1 MRNHPYL
8 LFLLLLLSSYRLVA
22 QSGSIRINHEQRS
35 LVAVLEIIA
44 RQSRYHVIYSNDVVT
59 DSMAVSVAP
68 GEYAIDELLQNVL
81 PGHDLFYRE
90 LSDKTLVVSSLKLHG
105 IQQPAEAKGIRIRG
119 HVRDS
124 ADRPLAFASVGLYAA
139 DRFLTGSTTDR
150 QGHFSFRYAFDTRQ
164 SYTVKVTSIGFQPE
178 ELELVYPDTAQL
190 AAITLKRDHHLL
202 AEVQVQASR
211 PPIERR
217 ADRFIVNVEGSVLEI
232 GSNGL
237 EILQKSPGLWVDP
250 NGNIS
255 LRGQSVM
262 VMINDVVQRMS
273 ATDLAE
279 YLRTLR
285 SEDIAKI
292 EILPNPPAEFEAEGS
307 GGIVHIL
314 LKRGR
319 DEGFTGTLNTQYRQQ
334 VQRPAYGMGAT
345 LNYKIKNLYVFGTG
359 GYNRDRSAYIA
370 TNDIRYP
377 DQHAYSS
384 FTDRENNNKQA
395 MLRLG
400 AIYEFSANQSI
411 GLQTN
416 LNRGKLLQRFDTDIA
431 LIDPQHVT
439 EGSAI
444 SDWTRTPGLNS
455 ATLNY
460 SWKTD
465 SLGSGLKVIADYLHS
480 ENPNTNEFHSRYT
493 DPQQDAAFRN
503 ATPSTTRLYSVQTD
517 YSWWLAAT
525 QLKAGL
531 KFTNTDRDNE
541 VIHEQFESGQW
552 LLDPGRSNRFRY
564 QEQLVMGYAALER
577 QFRRFSAQV
586 GLRAEQTIMDGHS
599 VSADIRFR
607 RSYVNLFPSVFLLHR
622 LDSAG
627 KKSLVLNYTRR
638 LSRPSFSALNPYRLQ
653 FYDFLAQIGNP
664 DLLPEYTD
672 RVEAGV
678 TLMGG
683 LSWDIYYATTNNT
696 MAQYAES
703 VDKVIEYQ
711 IRNFGS
717 SHRYGTSIYAP
728 VKVKPWW
735 SMTNNM
741 NVYLLRYRI
750 AEADYRN
757 TSLNISTY
765 QVFTI
770 KKIGDADVFAFY
782 RSPYLTA
789 NSEMADYCSVD
800 IGFTKR
806 LWNNQ
811 ARLRLN
817 VTDIF
822 NTAREREVTQ
832 DRGATVYF
840 YQKRPTRTVG
850 LSFSYTISS
859 GKTFSNRKIEQS
871 AEEEQQ
877 RIGN

>member
-1 MRNHPYL
+1 M
-8 LFLLLLLSSYRLVA
+8 LFLLLLLSGYRLAA
-22 QSGSIRINHEQRS
+22 QSGSIRISNEQRS

-59 DSMAVSVAP
+59 DSMAVSVAA
-68 GEYAIDELLQNVL
+68 GEYAIDELLHNVL

-105 IQQPAEAKGIRIRG
+105 IQPGQATGIRVWG
-119 HVRDS
+119 NVQDS
-124 ADRPLAFASVGLYAA
+124 AGHSIAFASVRLYAA
-139 DRFLTGSTTDR
+139 GHFLTGSTTDR
-150 QGHFSFRYAFDTRQ
+150 QGQFSLRYAFEPGQ
-164 SYTVKVTSIGFQPE
+164 SYTVKASSIGFQPAAHQF
-178 ELELVYPDTAQL
+178 LYPDTARL
-190 AAITLKRDHHLL
+190 ATITLKRDTRLL
-202 AEVQVQASR
+202 AEVRVQAAR

-217 ADRFIVNVEGSVLEI
+217 ADRFIVNVAGSVLET

-273 ATDLAE
+273 AADLAQ

-307 GGIVHIL
+307 GGIVHIV

-334 VQRPAYGMGAT
+334 VARPAYGVGAT
-345 LNYKIKNLYVFGTG
+345 LNYKIRSLYVFGTG
-359 GYNRDRSAYIA
+359 GYSQDRSAYIA

-377 DQHAYSS
+377 DQHAYNS
-384 FTDRENNNKQA
+384 FTNRENNNQQT

-400 AIYEFSANQSI
+400 AIYEFAANQSI

-416 LNRGKLLQRFDTDIA
+416 LNRGNLRQRFDTEIA
-431 LIDPQHVT
+431 LIDPQSIT
-439 EGSAI
+439 EGSAT
-444 SDWTRTPGLNS
+444 SAWTRTPELNS

-493 DPQQDAAFRN
+493 DPQRDAVFRN
-503 ATPSTTRLYSVQTD
+503 ATPSTTRLYSAQTD
-517 YSWWLAAT
+517 YTQWLAAT

-564 QEQLVMGYAALER
+564 QEQLLMGYAALER
-577 QFRRFSAQV
+577 QFKRFSAQV
-586 GLRAEQTIMDGHS
+586 GLRAEQTIMDGNS

-627 KKSLVLNYTRR
+627 KRSLVLNYTRR
-638 LSRPSFSALNPYRLQ
+638 LSRPSFAALNPYRLQ

-672 RVEAGV
+672 RVEAGI
-678 TLMGG
+678 TLAGG
-683 LSWDIYYATTNNT
+683 LSWDVYYATTSNT
-696 MAQYAES
+696 MAQYAET
-703 VDKVIEYQ
+703 VDKMIEYQ

-717 SHRYGTSIYAP
+717 SHRYGTSVYAP
-728 VKVKPWW
+728 VKVRSWW
-735 SMTNNM
+735 SMTNNL
-741 NVYLLRYRI
+741 NLYYLRYQI

-757 TSLNISTY
+757 TSFNISTY

-770 KKIGDADVFAFY
+770 KKIGDADLFAFY

-789 NSEMADYCSVD
+789 NSDMADYCSVD

-832 DRGATVYF
+832 DPSATVYF

-850 LSFSYTISS
+850 LSFSYTITS

>member
-1 MRNHPYL
+1 MKKQTYL
-8 LFLLLLLSSYRLVA
+8 LVLLLLLSGYRLTA
-22 QSGSIRINHEQRS
+22 QSGTIRINHEQRS

-44 RQSRYHVIYSNDVVT
+44 RQSRHHVVYSNDVVT
-59 DSMAVSVAP
+59 DSMTVSVAA
-68 GEYAIDELLQNVL
+68 GEYPIDELLDNIL
-81 PGHDLFYRE
+81 PQHDLFYRE
-90 LSDKTLVVSSLKLHG
+90 LSDKTLVVSNLKLHG
-105 IQQPAEAKGIRIRG
+105 MQPTQAKGIRIRG
-119 HVRDS
+119 NVRDS
-124 ADRPLAFASVGLYAA
+124 ADRPLAFASVGLYTA
-139 DRFLTGSTTDR
+139 DRFLTGSTADR
-150 QGHFSFRYAFDTRQ
+150 QGHFSLRYAFDAGQ
-164 SYTVKVTSIGFQPE
+164 SYTVKVTSIGFQPVE
-178 ELELVYPDTAQL
+178 FVFVYPDTARL
-190 AAITLKRDHHLL
+190 AAITLKRDNRLL
-202 AEVQVQASR
+202 AEVQVQAKR
-211 PPIERR
+211 PPVERR
-217 ADRFIVNVEGSVLEI
+217 ADRFIVNVEGSVLET

-307 GGIVHIL
+307 GGIVHIV

-334 VQRPAYGMGAT
+334 VDRPAYNMGAT
-345 LNYKIKNLYVFGTG
+345 FNYKIRSLYVFGTG
-359 GYNRDRSAYIA
+359 GYGKDRSSYIA

-377 DQHAYSS
+377 DQHAYNS
-384 FTDRENNNKQA
+384 FTNRENNNTQA

-400 AIYEFSANQSI
+400 AIYEFRANQSI

-431 LIDPQHVT
+431 LIDPQRVT
-439 EGSAI
+439 EGSAT

-465 SLGSGLKVIADYLHS
+465 SLGSGLKVLADYLGS

-493 DPQQDAAFRN
+493 DPERDAVFRN

-517 YSWWLAAT
+517 YNQWLDAT

-541 VIHEQFESGQW
+541 VIRELFESGQW

-564 QEQLVMGYAALER
+564 QEQLLMGYAALER
-577 QFRRFSAQV
+577 QFKRFSAQI
-586 GLRAEQTIMDGHS
+586 GLRAEQTIMDGNS

-638 LSRPSFSALNPYRLQ
+638 LSRPSFAALNPYRLQ

-672 RVEAGV
+672 RMEAGI
-678 TLMGG
+678 TLAGG
-683 LSWDIYYATTNNT
+683 LSCDVYYATTSNT
-696 MAQYAES
+696 MAQYAET
-703 VDKVIEYQ
+703 VNKMIEYQ

-717 SHRYGTSIYAP
+717 SHLIGTSMYLP
-728 VKVKPWW
+728 VKVRPWW
-735 SMTNNM
+735 STTNNL
-741 NVYLLRYRI
+741 NLYYLRYQI

-757 TSLNISTY
+757 TSFNISTY

-789 NSEMADYCSVD
+789 NSDMADYCSVD

-806 LWNNQ
+806 LWNNK

-832 DRGATVYF
+832 DPGATVYF

-850 LSFSYTISS
+850 LSFSYTFTA
-859 GKTFSNRKIEQS
+859 GKTFSNRRIEQS
-871 AEEEQQ
+871 AEEEQK

>member
-1 MRNHPYL
+1 MRNPTCL
-8 LFLLLLLSSYRLVA
+8 LVLLLLLSGYRLAA
-22 QSGSIRINHEQRS
+22 QSGSVRISNEQHS

-44 RQSRYHVIYSNDVVT
+44 RQSGYHVVFSNDVVT
-59 DSMAVSVAP
+59 DSMAVSVEA
-68 GEYAIDELLQNVL
+68 GEYPIDGLLNGVL
-81 PGHDLFYRE
+81 PQHHLFYRE

-105 IQQPAEAKGIRIRG
+105 IQPTQAIGIRVRG
-119 HVRDS
+119 NVLDS
-124 ADRPLAFASVGLYAA
+124 AGHPIAFASVGLYAA
-139 DRFLTGSTTDR
+139 DGFLTGSTTDR
-150 QGHFSFRYAFDTRQ
+150 QGHFGLRYAFEPGQ
-164 SYTVKVTSIGFQPE
+164 SYTVKVSSIGFQTAAFG
-178 ELELVYPDTAQL
+178 LVYPDTVQL
-190 AAITLKRDHHLL
+190 AAITLKPDNHLL
-202 AEVQVQASR
+202 AEVRVQATR

-217 ADRFIVNVEGSVLEI
+217 ADRFIVNVEGSVLET

-273 ATDLAE
+273 AADLAA

-334 VQRPAYGMGAT
+334 EERPAYGMGAT
-345 LNYKIKNLYVFGTG
+345 LNYKIRSLYVFGTG

-377 DQHAYSS
+377 DQHAYNS
-384 FTDRENNNKQA
+384 FTNRENNNKQT

-400 AIYEFSANQSI
+400 AIYEFGANQSI

-416 LNRGKLLQRFDTDIA
+416 INRGELRQRFDTEIA
-431 LIDPQHVT
+431 LIDPQRVT
-439 EGSAI
+439 EGSATSAWI
-444 SDWTRTPGLNS
+444 RTPGLNS

-460 SWKTD
+460 GWKTD
-465 SLGSGLKVIADYLHS
+465 SIGSGLKVIADYLHS
-480 ENPNTNEFHSRYT
+480 ENPNTNEFHSHYT
-493 DPQQDAAFRN
+493 DPQRDDAFRN
-503 ATPSTTRLYSVQTD
+503 ATPSTTRLYSAQAD
-517 YSWWLAAT
+517 YNQWLAGT
-525 QLKAGL
+525 QLKVGL
-531 KFTNTDRDNE
+531 KYTTTDRDNE
-541 VIHEQFESGQW
+541 VLHEQFESGQW
-552 LLDPGRSNRFRY
+552 QLDPARSNRFRY
-564 QEQLVMGYAALER
+564 QEQLLMGYAALER
-577 QFRRFSAQV
+577 KFERFSAQL
-586 GLRAEQTIMDGHS
+586 GLRAEQTVMDGNS
-599 VSADIRFR
+599 ITSDIRFR
-607 RSYVNLFPSVFLLHR
+607 RSYVNLFPSVFLMHR

-638 LSRPSFSALNPYRLQ
+638 LSRPSFAALNPYRLQ

-678 TLMGG
+678 TLAGG
-683 LSWDIYYATTNNT
+683 LSWDVYYATTSNT
-696 MAQYAES
+696 MAQYAET
-703 VDKVIEYQ
+703 VDKMIEYQ

-717 SHRYGTSIYAP
+717 SHRYGTSVYAP
-728 VKVKPWW
+728 VKVRPWW
-735 SMTNNM
+735 SMTNNI
-741 NVYLLRYRI
+741 NVYHLRYRI

-765 QVFTI
+765 QVFNI
-770 KKIGDADVFAFY
+770 KRIGDADLFAFY

-789 NSEMADYCSVD
+789 NSEMADYFAVD

-822 NTAREREVTQ
+822 NTAREREITQ

-850 LSFSYTISS
+850 LSFSYTFTS
-859 GKTFSNRKIEQS
+859 GKAFSNRKIEQS
-871 AEEEQQ
+871 AAEEQQ